1 MPDDQ
6 DQQTVH
12 DQGATQVGESD
23 QETSQAQATD
33 ESTGET
39 TEDQGATQ
47 VGESDQ
53 QTSQDQVTDE
63 SAGETTDDQGASQQT
78 TDDPKAAYENGPR
91 DDGAYAGDTESA
103 EVPAEDT
110 AGIGQTSEDVTG
122 TGDAVPTSGG
132 DDKGGS
138 GPGLSDLVKVGDFV
152 YKIMQD
158 SQPTVTIGAKSAT
171 VLPKGKTME
180 EIRGWQGPYKIG
192 RTYVCKRPNAEAIYD
207 GWMRTTI
214 PLVIS
219 WSYGGSYQG
228 AGRFVKDAEAY
239 VGTGTDVA
247 AFSNVDIDVV
257 LKDPEWEDSSN
268 GPVVKIPFRLS
279 VKEKDKV
286 SPWNITQNYEGYV
299 KGNREARIDL
309 A

>member
-1 MPDDQ
+1 LQRGAKFSEGRDTTNICETAALERRNKMPDDQ
-6 DQQTVH
+6 QTSDDQ
-12 DQGATQVGESD
+12 S
-23 QETSQAQATD
+23 
-33 ESTGET
+33 
-39 TEDQGATQ
+39 ATQ

-53 QTSQDQVTDE
+53 QTSQDQVADK
-63 SAGETTDDQGASQQT
+63 SAGQTTDDQGTTQQ

-91 DDGAYAGDTESA
+91 DDGVYAGETESV
-103 EVPAEDT
+103 EVAAEDT
-110 AGIGQTSEDVTG
+110 AGVDQTS
-122 TGDAVPTSGG
+122 GDAVPTSGG

-138 GPGLSDLVKVGDFV
+138 GPGLSELVKVGDFV

-180 EIRGWQGPYKIG
+180 DIRGWQGPYKIG

-247 AFSNVDIDVV
+247 AFSSVDIDVV
-257 LKDPEWEDSSN
+257 LKDPEWEDSPN
-268 GPVVKIPFRLS
+268 GPVVKVPFRLS

-299 KGNREARIDL
+299 KGNREARIDP

>member
-1 MPDDQ
+1 MADEEDDQ
-6 DQQTVH
+6 Q
-12 DQGATQVGESD
+12 
-23 QETSQAQATD
+23 
-33 ESTGET
+33 
-39 TEDQGATQ
+39 
-47 VGESDQ
+47 
-53 QTSQDQVTDE
+53 
-63 SAGETTDDQGASQQT
+63 TTDDQGTTAQATSGGDETSQGDQDQPT
-78 TDDPKAAYENGPR
+78 AQEGQQPVDQSAAKAAYENGPR
-91 DDGAYAGDTESA
+91 DDGVFAGDTDSV
-103 EVPAEDT
+103 EVAAADT
-110 AGIGQTSEDVTG
+110 AGTGQTPQDATG
-122 TGDAVPTSGG
+122 SGDAAPTSGG
-132 DDKGGS
+132 DDKGG
-138 GPGLSDLVKVGDFV
+138 GAPGLSDLVKVGEFV

-180 EIRGWQGPYKIG
+180 DIRGWQGPYKIG
-192 RTYVCKRPNAEAIYD
+192 RTYMCKRPNAEAIYD

-239 VGTGTDVA
+239 VGTGADVA
-247 AFSNVDIDVV
+247 SFSSVDIDVV
-257 LKDPEWEDSSN
+257 LKDPEWEDSPN
-268 GPVVKIPFRLS
+268 GPIVKIPFRLS

-299 KGNREARIDL
+299 EGNREARIDL